1 LEISGDFERADMTY
15 RHFFTVRVVAGI
27 LLAVVVLWGLWA
39 ILSIFEKDK
48 PAPITQLEEDEHLLA
63 LDESEE
69 PLDVENLPPISDE
82 HLEPTH
88 ELPELE
94 PYEVAK
100 EAPRDVVEKL
110 PHAMHGMETPHDE
123 FKAGGVA
130 FVHAMSSALD
140 YELNQRF
147 WGWRCNDMLQF
158 TDNVENIQLGVLEVV
173 RRATVVLTERVSR
186 HGPTDI
192 IVKNLENAMN
202 WFMIR
207 PDQYWLPAPESRYN
221 DALKELRAYA
231 EKLERGEARFYT
243 RADNLI
249 PLLTSFSELLGGCD
263 ENLVKS
269 KEEDGTPVS
278 WFKVDDYLYYAKGV
292 ATAMGPI
299 LHAVKVDFADIV
311 EARRGMDLLEHAIH
325 ACHVASEIDPL
336 LVTDAPLD
344 GILANHR
351 ANMAA
356 PISHA
361 RYYLEVLAKT
371 LST

>member
-1 LEISGDFERADMTY
+1 MTY
-15 RHFFTVRVVAGI
+15 KQFFTVRVIAAI
-27 LLAVVVLWGLWA
+27 LLAVVVLWGVWA
-39 ILSIFEKDK
+39 VLSFFDKDK
-48 PAPITQLEEDEHLLA
+48 PAPVMLAEEDEHLLA
-63 LDESEE
+63 LEEGEE
-69 PLDVENLPPISDE
+69 PLHAEDLPPIGDDD
-82 HLEPTH
+82 LKATH
-88 ELPELE
+88 ELPPLE
-94 PYEVAK
+94 PHD
-100 EAPRDVVEKL
+100 APHDIPHE
-110 PHAMHGMETPHDE
+110 PSHAMPGMETPHAL
-123 FKAGGVA
+123 KAHGVN
-130 FVHAMSSALD
+130 FVGAMTSALD
-140 YELNQRF
+140 HELNQRF

-192 IVKNLENAMN
+192 IDKNLENAMN
-202 WFMIR
+202 WFMIK

-221 DALKELRAYA
+221 DALNELRVYA

-269 KEEDGTPVS
+269 KEEDGSPVS

-292 ATAMGPI
+292 AMAMGPI
-299 LHAVKVDFADIV
+299 LHAVQVDFADIV

-325 ACHVASEIDPL
+325 ACHVASEIDPW
-336 LVTDAPLD
+336 LVTDASLD

>member
-1 LEISGDFERADMTY
+1 MTY
-15 RHFFTVRVVAGI
+15 RQFFTVRVVAGI
-27 LLAVVVLWGLWA
+27 LLAVVVLWGVWA
-39 ILSIFEKDK
+39 VLSIFDKDE
-48 PAPITQLEEDEHLLA
+48 PAHLAMVEEDEDLHDFGDAEL
-63 LDESEE
+63 
-69 PLDVENLPPISDE
+69 PLHPVDLPPIGDE
-82 HLEPTH
+82 DLEAPHEAIHEEPGREVPHEKPRELPHEPGHAVPAMETSH
-88 ELPELE
+88 EL
-94 PYEVAK
+94 
-100 EAPRDVVEKL
+100 
-110 PHAMHGMETPHDE
+110 
-123 FKAGGVA
+123 KANGVA
-130 FVHAMSSALD
+130 FVEAITAALD
-140 YELNQRF
+140 HELNQRT

-158 TDNVENIQLGVLEVV
+158 TDNVENIQLGVLEVA
-173 RRATVVLTERVSR
+173 RRATVVLTERIVR

-192 IVKNLENAMN
+192 IDKNLENAMN
-202 WFMIR
+202 WFMIK

-221 DALKELRAYA
+221 DALKELRTYA
-231 EKLERGEARFYT
+231 EKLEKGEARFYT

-263 ENLVKS
+263 ENLVKA
-269 KEEDGTPVS
+269 KEEDGSPVS

-299 LHAVKVDFADIV
+299 LHAVQVDFAETV
-311 EARRGMDLLEHAIH
+311 EARHGMDLLEHAIH
-325 ACHVASEIDPL
+325 ACHIAAEIDPW
-336 LVTDAPLD
+336 LVTDASLD

>member
-1 LEISGDFERADMTY
+1 MTY
-15 RHFFTVRVVAGI
+15 RQFFTVRVVAGI

-39 ILSIFEKDK
+39 ILSVFEKNK
-48 PAPITQLEEDEHLLA
+48 PAPVALVEEDKDLLA

-69 PLDVENLPPISDE
+69 PLDVENLPPIRDE
-82 HLEPTH
+82 HLEDTH
-88 ELPELE
+88 EFPPLE
-94 PYEVAK
+94 SPDVSEEV
-100 EAPRDVVEKL
+100 PQ
-110 PHAMHGMETPHDE
+110 AMPGMEETPPDE

-147 WGWRCNDMLQF
+147 WGWRCNDILQF

-173 RRATVVLTERVSR
+173 RRATVVLTERISR

-192 IVKNLENAMN
+192 IDKNLENAMN
-202 WFMIR
+202 WFMIK
-207 PDQYWLPAPESRYN
+207 PNQYWLPAPESRYN
-221 DALKELRAYA
+221 DALKELGVYA
-231 EKLERGEARFYT
+231 EKLEKGEARFYT

-269 KEEDGTPVS
+269 QEEDGTPVS

-299 LHAVKVDFADIV
+299 LHAVKADFADIV
-311 EARRGMDLLEHAIH
+311 EARRGMDLLERAIH